1 MAQKARDCA
10 KTNSVKIIELNSGVI
25 ALHQSIGS
33 ANVAALYATG
43 DGTHFSDYGSL
54 ELARVVAK
62 EIVGLNLDIAA
73 DLRPGYTNFDPS
85 KPDPLNYLSGPGTI
99 TAAREPSEVRKTL
112 SNDCGLSVN
121 PGAQVLRF
129 NPGRAGEAIFSVY
142 SMCGKLI
149 EEKRTVLAQKQGT
162 LSWRELGALPA
173 GIYALTMNVD
183 NAAIGKMRFC
193 KP

>member
-1 MAQKARDCA
+1 
-10 KTNSVKIIELNSGVI
+10 
-25 ALHQSIGS
+25 
-33 ANVAALYATG
+33 
-43 DGTHFSDYGSL
+43 L

-142 SMCGKLI
+142 SMNGNRI
-149 EEKRTVLAQKQGT
+149 AEKRSIITQTQVSLA
-162 LSWRELGALPA
+162 WRELGALPM
-173 GIYALTMNVD
+173 GIYALAMNID
-183 NAAIGKMRFC
+183 NAAIGKTRFC
-193 KP
+193 KQ